1 MVENL
6 TATSFK
12 ATKRVGSIEY
22 AIRDVIEFAKRLERK
37 GKEIIYL
44 NIGDPVKYDFETPNH
59 VKEALCEAVYA
70 GANWYGPSEGLSELR
85 EAICNKE
92 RRVNNIDLSPE
103 SVVVTTGVSEAI
115 FMTLAAIIARGD
127 EILVPGPTYPP
138 YTAYAKFFEGV
149 PVAYKTIEEEGW
161 KPDVEDMRARVSKRT
176 KGVVIINPNN
186 PCGALYD
193 EKTVKEI
200 IDLAAEND
208 LLVLSDEIYDQIVFE
223 EAFVSTAHV
232 AEDYPIIGLNGFS
245 KAYLVTG
252 WRLGYFYFHDPE
264 EKLEELKISTL
275 KESRIRLC
283 TNTPV
288 QKAGVAALNGPQE
301 HIKKM
306 VEKLRKR
313 RDYAWKRLNEIEGI
327 SCTRPNAAFYVFPKI
342 HDVGQR
348 WKTDLEFVVDVLEKT
363 GVLFVHGSGFCNT
376 YGVGHVRGVFLPPIE
391 FMERAFSRLE
401 RFMKVDSN
409 SNL

>member
-1 MVENL
+1 VNEL
-6 TATSFK
+6 PTQFK
-12 ATKRVGSIEY
+12 VAKRVGEIEY
-22 AIRDVIEFAKRLERK
+22 AIRDVIEFAKNLEK
-37 GKEIIYL
+37 TGKEITYL
-44 NIGDPVKYDFETPNH
+44 NIGDPVKFDFDTPDH
-59 VKEALCEAVYA
+59 VKTALLEAVKS
-70 GANWYGPSEGLSELR
+70 GKNWYGVSEGDPELR
-85 EAICNKE
+85 NAICHKE
-92 RRVNNIDLSPE
+92 KRVNNVDLSPE
-103 SVVVTTGVSEAI
+103 DVLVTTGVSEAI
-115 FMTLAAIIARGD
+115 FMVMAALIEEND

-138 YTAYAKFFEGV
+138 YSAYARFFLGK
-149 PVAYKTIEEEGW
+149 PIAYRTIEEEGW
-161 KPDVEDMRARVSKRT
+161 KPDLEDMRARVSKRT

-193 EKTVKEI
+193 AKTVKEI

-264 EKLEELKISTL
+264 ERLEELKISTL

-348 WKTDLEFVVDVLEKT
+348 WKTDLDFVVDVLEKT

-391 FMERAFSRLE
+391 FMEKAFSRLE
-401 RFMKVDSN
+401 RFMRVDSN
-409 SNL
+409 LNL